1 MIKINRLA
9 ASSAAAVLMASL
21 ILGGCSKKDKAET
34 AEETTAQ
41 TESAAEGETA
51 DTTAQMAL
59 DEEKINALD
68 PKKPESMGKINKLE
82 YKGLSFESLKEEEV
96 TDETVEEYL
105 TDNILPYLPVTAK
118 DGVIKEGDTA
128 NINYVGMLDGEEF
141 DGGSAEGYDLS
152 IGSGTFIDGFE
163 DGLIGK
169 KVGETVTLDLT
180 FPEDYGNEELN
191 GKAVVFTVDINSVKR
206 TVEPDELDDA
216 AAKELS
222 EQILGREVATVDE
235 LKSEIKS
242 ELKKSAM
249 LVAKSTL
256 YSNAIAAAMEKSD
269 VEPSEETITWQID
282 SALKSYNKSL
292 QTQGFGLASYLNMM
306 GTNYDDFRA
315 ELQSDAAE
323 AAKEVML
330 RYAICEKEGLSFNEQ
345 TKKQYLEEFGYT
357 EEDFDEYADE
367 AEQQEA
373 VIWYLAGKTI
383 ADNANVTYVEET
395 EAETVADAADAAETE
410 TSQEESE
417 SETQAE

>member
-395 EAETVADAADAAETE
+395 EAETVADATDAAETE